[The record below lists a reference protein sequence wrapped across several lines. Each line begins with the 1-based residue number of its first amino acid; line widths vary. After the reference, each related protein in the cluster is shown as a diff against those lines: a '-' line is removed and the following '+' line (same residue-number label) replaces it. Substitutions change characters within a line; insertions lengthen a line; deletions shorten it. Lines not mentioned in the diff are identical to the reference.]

1 MSIKDIRIGKVSS
14 ARVLINTQ
22 VCRVDTGHGTERMT
36 HIGTTK
42 RINDG
47 NVLIMNRRRTPGILA
62 AISGDKIEII
72 YVSIYDNPGE
82 VFTMIDANATLRRKT
97 VRFSEYIQMDKG
109 TYIIDGLT
117 TNDKCQVCWRGEPIY
132 SSEGV
137 IKVNSLC
144 NAQIGTL

>member
-1 MSIKDIRIGKVSS
+1 MSIKDIRIGKVSG

-22 VCRVDTGHGTERMT
+22 VCMVDTGHGTERMT
-36 HIGTTK
+36 RIGTT
-42 RINDG
+42 NPVNAG
-47 NVLIMNRRRTPGILA
+47 NVLIMNGRKPGILA
-62 AISGDKIEII
+62 AVSGDKIEII
-72 YVSIYDNPGE
+72 YVSIYDNLGE

-97 VRFSEYIQMDKG
+97 VRFSEYIKTDKG

>member
-1 MSIKDIRIGKVSS
+1 MSIKDIRIGSVKS

-22 VCRVDTGHGTERMT
+22 VCRVDIGYGAERMT

-42 RINDG
+42 LVNTG
-47 NVLIMNRRRTPGILA
+47 NVLFMNGHKPGILA
-62 AISGDKIEII
+62 AVSGDKIEII
-72 YVSIYDNPGE
+72 YVSIYDNLGE

-97 VRFSEYIQMDKG
+97 VRFSEYIQADKG
-109 TYIIDGLT
+109 KYIIDGLT

-132 SSEGV
+132 GSEGV
-137 IKVNSLC
+137 IKVSSLC

>member
-1 MSIKDIRIGKVSS
+1 MSINKDIRIGSVSS
-14 ARVLINTQ
+14 ARVMVNTQ
-22 VCRVDTGHGTERMT
+22 LCMVDTGYGPERMT

-42 RINDG
+42 LISTG
-47 NVLIMNRRRTPGILA
+47 NVLIMNGRMPGILG
-62 AISGDKIEII
+62 AISGDKTEPI

-82 VFTMIDANATLRRKT
+82 VFTTIDAK
-97 VRFSEYIQMDKG
+97 YIPG

-137 IKVNSLC
+137 IKVSSLC